1 MSRTFLISCV
11 FFALLTAAYAGE
23 IYTYTDKDG
32 QTVITNEPI
41 PEEYENK
48 AKKID
53 SYKRDSPKETQGYEA
68 ERKAQVQRQEA
79 ETRQGQQIN
88 RKEQKTDKEEL
99 KCYTEQDTSRVSGGI
114 VSPNGVPLGGVVLP
128 GAIWYICKDKNG
140 KIVSKERR

>member
-1 MSRTFLISCV
+1 MSRIFLISCV

-48 AKKID
+48 AEKID
-53 SYKRDSPKETQGYEA
+53 SYKRDLPKETQGHEA

-99 KCYTEQDTSRVSGGI
+99 KCYTEQDTGRAGGGI
-114 VSPNGVPLGGVVLP
+114 VSPKGVPLGGVVFP

>member
-1 MSRTFLISCV
+1 MNRLFLISCV
-11 FFALLTAAYAGE
+11 FFALLTAANAGD

-53 SYKRDSPKETQGYEA
+53 SYKRDSPQETQGDEA

-79 ETRQGQQIN
+79 ETRKGQQIN

-99 KCYTEQDTSRVSGGI
+99 KCYTEQHTGRVSGGI
-114 VSPNGVPLGGVVLP
+114 VLPSGVPLGGVVYP
-128 GAIWYICKDKNG
+128 GASYRICKDKNG
-140 KIVSKERR
+140 KIVSKERL

>member
-11 FFALLTAAYAGE
+11 FFALLTATHAGE

-53 SYKRDSPKETQGYEA
+53 SYKLDSPKETQGYEA

-114 VSPNGVPLGGVVLP
+114 VSPNGVPLCGVVLP